1 MELGGLGEAF
11 NFISPGAFSE
21 GFVLRF
27 FQHAING
34 LEYLH
39 SKGIVHRDL
48 KADNMVLDIRGNV
61 RDCCVC
67 VCVFCVGRRR
77 SWSRFEYTMLSVVRL
92 FTHPCFSHGFHP
104 FVLRTT
110 IPPPPDLNTAQTL

>member
-67 VCVFCVGRRR
+67 VCVCSVLADVVAGVGSSTRCSLWFVCSLTRAFPTASTR
-77 SWSRFEYTMLSVVRL
+77 SPSAPLYLS
-92 FTHPCFSHGFHP
+92 
-104 FVLRTT
+104 
-110 IPPPPDLNTAQTL
+110 PDLNTAQTL